1 MNDGLVARPD
11 AAFAGVLL
19 ATSDP
24 RALTIEQS
32 LDLHGVPVA
41 LESRHAW
48 RATLESRVAPGS
60 LAAAIDTAGQP
71 AFAVGVHVLK
81 SRAAPGHH
89 VWRVDRLGLDVP
101 TDAVRAALSCVCE
114 NARQARRVLRV
125 EATVA
130 TNDDA
135 RRLAIGNVLTA
146 LGFRRVPNERTYAR
160 TIALELEGKTEA
172 ELFAGLPK
180 NTRRNVRLAERRGL
194 VLRPIDD
201 ASFAPRMD
209 SLISESMAR
218 TGGSFAPPNWA
229 GVIELSQRL
238 PSRSRLVGM
247 FVVDGPRKDDLLALA
262 WGCQHGD
269 YAHYDLGASARDPDF
284 NAPLAYTLLWDLIAW
299 AKANGASWFD
309 FGGVTAGTNES
320 GDALGG
326 ISDFKRHFSQ
336 HEVRG
341 GEEWAY
347 EPRPTRARLARA
359 ASAVFRRVSG
369 SARRI
374 IQRTR

>member
-218 TGGSFAPPNWA
+218 TGGASRHPTGQVSSSFPSGCRVGRVSSECSSWTAL
-229 GVIELSQRL
+229 GRTIY
-238 PSRSRLVGM
+238 SRSPG
-247 FVVDGPRKDDLLALA
+247 
-262 WGCQHGD
+262 
-269 YAHYDLGASARDPDF
+269 GASTETTLITIS
-284 NAPLAYTLLWDLIAW
+284 APRHATRI
-299 AKANGASWFD
+299 STRRSHIRFS
-309 FGGVTAGTNES
+309 GT
-320 GDALGG
+320 
-326 ISDFKRHFSQ
+326 
-336 HEVRG
+336 
-341 GEEWAY
+341 
-347 EPRPTRARLARA
+347 
-359 ASAVFRRVSG
+359 
-369 SARRI
+369 
-374 IQRTR
+374 